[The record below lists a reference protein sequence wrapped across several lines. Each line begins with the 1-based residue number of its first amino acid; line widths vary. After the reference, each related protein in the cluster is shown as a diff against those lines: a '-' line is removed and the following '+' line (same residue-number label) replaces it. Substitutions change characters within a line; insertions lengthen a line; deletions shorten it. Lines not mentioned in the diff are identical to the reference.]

1 MAYFCKNCGKQLRE
15 GARFCSACGTTVEQQ
30 MPQTVSCPWCGAEMR
45 AGAKCPRCG
54 KINNAQPN
62 PGFKPAA
69 PVNAAN
75 NYPRQNGNQAPIQ
88 PARQNLQRQAQQP
101 AQRAVKQP
109 TQRAVQQPAQRAVQ
123 QPRQQTV
130 QQPAQRPVQQPKQQK
145 PAKQSARPKKSNSGN
160 AKKFPFKPVII
171 IAASVVLVAGFLI
184 TAFWAPGFLV
194 NHSVNTK
201 YTNASDENLSAMLD
215 YAKRLEENGNYDAA
229 AQIYSMIPD
238 RAKDAANNEAKKI
251 IENTPEKQVIDR
263 IGEAREIIN
272 DVDSL
277 KEDLE

>member
-30 MPQTVSCPWCGAEMR
+30 MPQTVRCPWCGAEMR

-88 PARQNLQRQAQQP
+88 PARQNLQR
-101 AQRAVKQP
+101 AVQQP

-123 QPRQQTV
+123 QPKQQAV

-145 PAKQSARPKKSNSGN
+145 PAKQSARPKKPNSGN

-201 YTNASDENLSAMLD
+201 YTNASDENLSALLD

>member
-30 MPQTVSCPWCGAEMR
+30 MPQTVRCPWCGAEMR

-88 PARQNLQRQAQQP
+88 PARQNQQRQAQ
-101 AQRAVKQP
+101 RAVQQP

-123 QPRQQTV
+123 QPKQQAV